1 MNRVFII
8 ILGGIIVAYSN
19 AISTYRETKVK
30 TASQGQLIIMLY
42 DACVKNLDRALGF
55 LKSNVG
61 DNKDPGNIERVSSAI
76 LKTQELITELTVS
89 LDFEQGGEIANNL
102 FSLYT
107 RFSKELLEANITQDA
122 RRISTVRNLLD
133 DLKSAWVEISA
144 KTSTDTAG
152 IAVTGLNI
160 AG

>member
-107 RFSKELLEANITQDA
+107 WFGRELLEANITQDA

-144 KTSTDTAG
+144 KNSTDTAG